1 MLRDLAKAVI
11 PANARYLLRAQATQ
25 ARQRGVGWTWQWNRI
40 LIDAYVRERLN
51 RHRYHELDEAAL
63 RARRTSDTVFIF
75 GSGYSLNELS
85 ETEWRHFAAHDV
97 FGFNMFIY
105 ERWVPIRFQ
114 LLRGG
119 AEGQLAWRSYG
130 EHIAETI
137 RDNPHCRDTV
147 FLLQGEYQAQFCN
160 QMIGYRLL
168 PVGQPIFRY
177 HTARADG
184 PPTRSFPEGLRHIS
198 GTLSDAVNAAVCLGW
213 QNIVLVGIDLYDSRY
228 FWLPATET
236 TDINPDTGAISG
248 EYNTIRGTRYDD
260 THNTVRIGIVDTMQ
274 AWTSVLRERGHRLS
288 VYNPRSL
295 LSSVMPVYNTP
306 SLHPSS

>member
-1 MLRDLAKAVI
+1 MLRSLARAVV
-11 PANARYLLRAQATQ
+11 PANTRYLLRAQAAH
-25 ARQRGVGWTWQWNRI
+25 ARQRGVSWTWQWNRI
-40 LIDAYVRERLN
+40 LIDACVRERLN
-51 RHRYHELDEAAL
+51 RRHYHELDEASL

-75 GSGYSLNELS
+75 GSGYSLNELT

-147 FLLQGEYQAQFCN
+147 FLLQREYQAQFCN
-160 QMIGYRLL
+160 QLVGYRLL
-168 PVGQPIFRY
+168 PAGRSIFPY
-177 HTARADG
+177 HTARAEG
-184 PPTRSFPEGLRHIS
+184 PPTRSFAEGLRHIS
-198 GTLSDAVNAAVCLGW
+198 GTLSDAVNAAACLGW

-228 FWLPATET
+228 FWLPPTET
-236 TDINPDTGAISG
+236 TDINDATGAISG

-260 THNTVRIGIVDTMQ
+260 AHNTVRIGIVDTMQ
-274 AWTSVLRERGHRLS
+274 GWTRVLGERGHRLS

-295 LSSVMPVYNTP
+295 LSGVMPVYDAP
-306 SLHPSS
+306 SLHRSS